1 VDVAWH
7 EAYRFHA
14 KDEPAVTGFVYRRK
28 AILHGGVGE
37 EGWVAVIDGS
47 DIQVQGAQRRQVV
60 KEAVIRARA
69 GAHPDRQLTGG

>member
-1 VDVAWH
+1 MDVAWH

-14 KDEPAVTGFVYRRK
+14 QDEPAVTGFVYRRK

-60 KEAVIRARA
+60 KEAVIRAPA
-69 GAHPDRQLTGG
+69 GAHPASN